1 MPTADYC
8 TRAWDLWGLN
18 PKWFNLSI
26 CLWKHVWSF
35 LQIHNKQKK
44 SSRNFHC
51 LALEKKRW
59 NAYKT
64 TILDGKLCPSLCQ
77 TWVEYCLLLDSSPL
91 WSCCAVS
98 PRQRS
103 LAAQIWCS
111 LEVSKDDD
119 VETVQK
125 EARILVLPPFSWH
138 KLKRTMNL
146 TSSWLQKFS
155 RENLG
160 GLFLLS
166 INVQLQ
172 DWTGFPPFQSLHQLS
187 LGSFLKLRDLPL

>member
-18 PKWFNLSI
+18 PEWFNLSI

-59 NAYKT
+59 NVYKT

-125 EARILVLPPFSWH
+125 EARILVLPHFHGTNWRERWIWLPVGSKNSLVRILVACFSCPSTFNFKTELAFHPFSPF
-138 KLKRTMNL
+138 TN
-146 TSSWLQKFS
+146 
-155 RENLG
+155 
-160 GLFLLS
+160 FL
-166 INVQLQ
+166 
-172 DWTGFPPFQSLHQLS
+172 
-187 LGSFLKLRDLPL
+187 